1 MAEENVTSGNTINQE
16 DRPIYIHIQDIFDET
31 YDEEMEVYIFDFY
44 SYSGQLFSLRL
55 RKKDIE
61 RFNLFMRKEDA
72 HQKYFKH
79 LIKN

>member
-1 MAEENVTSGNTINQE
+1 MAGENVVSGNTQPQE
-16 DRPIYIHIQDIFDET
+16 DRPIYIHIENIFDET
-31 YDEEMEVYIFDFY
+31 YDEEMEVYIFDFF
-44 SYSGQLFSLRL
+44 SYSGQQFSLRL

-79 LIKN
+79 LIRD